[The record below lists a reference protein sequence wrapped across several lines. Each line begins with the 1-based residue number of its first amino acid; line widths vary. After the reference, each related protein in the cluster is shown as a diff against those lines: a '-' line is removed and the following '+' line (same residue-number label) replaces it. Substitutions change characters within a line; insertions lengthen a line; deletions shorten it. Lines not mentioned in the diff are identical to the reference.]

1 MTTEDIQKIYFEL
14 IEEPR
19 NIYQDAVLYEQNR
32 FNWSELEP
40 FLNLTEGVS
49 EKLMTDKNVFDFRP
63 ESVKTAD
70 WTHQNKRF
78 LNYHRSLTPF
88 TLINGLPFSHYLAL
102 KTHLANVENKVILDI
117 GGGTGQTFVNF
128 FQRPDKL
135 TYFLVDPNLRLL
147 HDQFIRIYPQLLSL
161 KMGHVLSFGER
172 LPFKDNIADIVL
184 CFAAIDHMVDYKQFL
199 NEAKRTLKPNG
210 QILITG
216 HIDAPITKRA
226 GRFLSQF
233 NIFSPTFFEFL
244 ARKMHQLSNR
254 VAIDDHTVHFDDTKT
269 LETDLQNLGFV
280 IEQSDII
287 KSRQFYILARNN
299 ELQFVSFYD
308 KNSNLCTNTSMNKP
322 PKKLL
327 ILAIFTHLLKVSP
340 YFDLIT
346 FPNMLRL
353 TSTVFMS

>member
-1 MTTEDIQKIYFEL
+1 MTSEDRQKIYFDL

-32 FNWSELEP
+32 FNWAELKP
-40 FLNLTEGVS
+40 FLQENTVEERNPDTVGKGVS
-49 EKLMTDKNVFDFRP
+49 EQSMTDKNVFDFRP
-63 ESVKTAD
+63 EAVKTAD

-88 TLINGLPFSHYLAL
+88 TLINGLPFNHYLAL
-102 KTHLANVENKVILDI
+102 KTGMANAQNKVVLDI

-128 FQRPDKL
+128 FQHPDKL

-161 KMGHVLSFGER
+161 KMGHILSFGER
-172 LPFKDNIADIVL
+172 LPFKDSIADIVL

-216 HIDAPITKRA
+216 HIDAPMTKRA

-244 ARKMHQLSNR
+244 ARKFHQLGNR
-254 VAIDDHTVHFDDTKT
+254 VAIDDHTVHFDDTKI
-269 LETDLQNLGFV
+269 LETDLENLGFV
-280 IEQSDII
+280 IEQADII
-287 KSRQFYILARNN
+287 KGRQFYILARKI
-299 ELQFVSFYD
+299 S
-308 KNSNLCTNTSMNKP
+308 
-322 PKKLL
+322 
-327 ILAIFTHLLKVSP
+327 
-340 YFDLIT
+340 
-346 FPNMLRL
+346 
-353 TSTVFMS
+353 